1 MGKPEVIGSSVG
13 LVPTTP
19 WWPRDRRRIMLF
31 VTANGGG
38 FHGEKHT
45 QRAPRTV
52 LPGCPTI
59 SAEQSLPCWRTTI
72 SGSTVSESKPPAACS
87 SETGNPD
94 PEQLERKAIAAW
106 APNPVGRL
114 GRLPIAAL
122 PRRHA
127 STDTGKPTCS
137 NRRLMFAFLSILPYH
152 ELVS

>member
-1 MGKPEVIGSSVG
+1 MAKS
-13 LVPTTP
+13 
-19 WWPRDRRRIMLF
+19 RR
-31 VTANGGG
+31 
-38 FHGEKHT
+38 K
-45 QRAPRTV
+45 RAPRTV

-94 PEQLERKAIAAW
+94 PEQLERKPIAAW

-137 NRRLMFAFLSILPYH
+137 NRRLVFAFLSILPYH